1 MSYEF
6 KIYSKSI
13 IILGQFKD
21 MKKLLPIIFLLSIFA
36 TLALPVQALELAGD
50 VSIEGRLFANDEPY
64 ADQKRDNGSIA
75 MEPEFY
81 HEWPS
86 SPSFSF
92 TFVPFFRID
101 SADSERTHAD
111 IRELNFLMVGDP
123 WELRVGIGKVFWG
136 VTEFVHLVD
145 IINQTDQIENIDGED
160 KLGQPMIHLSYPG
173 DLGVLDF
180 FLLPYFRE
188 RTYPGREGRLR
199 PPIEIDTNN
208 PEYESGA
215 EENHLDLALR
225 YSQAFGWGDI
235 GIYYF
240 RGTSREPILLPSLN
254 KKEQPILLPFYDQI
268 DQVGLD
274 LQLVLGNWLWK
285 LESLYR
291 DETDDD
297 FWAATGGF
305 EYTFVSIADSMVDL
319 GLITEYSYD
328 DRDEDATTPFQ
339 NDLLFGL
346 RLGVND
352 AAGTELLAGISVDLD
367 ESGHVLQVE
376 ASRRLTDN
384 VKFFLE
390 AWSFFDLEENQTYL
404 YSIRDDDFARLQLFF
419 YF

>member
-1 MSYEF
+1 MKTF
-6 KIYSKSI
+6 LSI
-13 IILGQFKD
+13 IL
-21 MKKLLPIIFLLSIFA
+21 LLSILK
-36 TLALPVQALELAGD
+36 TWALPAQALELAGD
-50 VSIEGRLFANDEPY
+50 LSVEGRLFAKDELY
-64 ADQKRDNGSIA
+64 DDQKRDNGSIA

-92 TFVPFFRID
+92 TFVPFFRLD
-101 SADSERTHAD
+101 SADSDRTHFD
-111 IRELNFLMVGDP
+111 IRELNFLVVGNP

-145 IINQTDQIENIDGED
+145 IINQTDQVENIDGED
-160 KLGQPMIHLSYPG
+160 KLGQPMVHFSYPG
-173 DLGVLDF
+173 NWGVLDF

-188 RTYPGREGRLR
+188 HTYPGREGRLR
-199 PPIEIDTNN
+199 PPIVVDTDN
-208 PEYESGA
+208 PQYESGA
-215 EENHLDLALR
+215 EEYHLDLAMR
-225 YSQAFGWGDI
+225 YSQTFGWGDM

-240 RGTSREPILLPSLN
+240 RGTSRDPILVPSLN
-254 KKEQPILLPFYDQI
+254 KKDQPLLLPFYDQI

-305 EYTFVSIADSMVDL
+305 EYTFVSIADTMVDL

-328 DRDEDATTPFQ
+328 DREDDATTPFQ

-352 AAGTELLAGISVDLD
+352 AASTELLAGISVDLD
-367 ESGHVLQVE
+367 ESGHVLQIE

-384 VKFFLE
+384 LKLFLE

-404 YSIRDDDFARLQLFF
+404 YSIRDDDFVRMQLFY